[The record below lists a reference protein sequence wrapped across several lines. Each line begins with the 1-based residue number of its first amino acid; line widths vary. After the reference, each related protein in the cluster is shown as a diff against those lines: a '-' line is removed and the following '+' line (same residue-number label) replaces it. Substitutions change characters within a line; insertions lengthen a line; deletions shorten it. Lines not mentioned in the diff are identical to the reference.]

1 MGESA
6 LVAGS
11 LDALYSLASKT
22 ARMRRE
28 CGASFLAFLRH
39 VVIESDPEDGGTG
52 GPIPFDLYD
61 YQREAAERWQAMP
74 GGTGEITLKTRQV
87 GYSWAL
93 CSLAYWTA
101 AYHRASH
108 VALFS
113 AGEEEVK
120 KLILKVAYIH
130 EHYPAHLRPLGRVGI
145 TNAKFEGASTITGFP
160 ATRKAGIGT
169 TLALAGFDEA
179 AFHAYLKENVGA
191 VVPATGSFGKTIIL
205 STSDPDLG
213 EYGAFADLWRSAKG
227 ANYAVTPGGAH
238 VYEEGASIY
247 RAVFL
252 PADIR
257 PGRDAEWFAREQ
269 RKYPGDLDRY
279 HAFYPASAAQAFVG
293 RAGLVFPEFREDL
306 HVVQAHPKAW
316 ADYDYR
322 IASIDPG
329 GTDPTAIVP
338 NGVFKTPIGYS
349 FHQPYEFYR
358 RGGVTTEAIINWLAV
373 LDREAPFD
381 LIWIDIAGGAVLLET
396 LRQYFGDRVY
406 PAIKDR
412 EAGIQA
418 YRQCLGERRLT
429 HHASCKETIKEY
441 YGYRIGERRDPHDQT
456 LYVTKTPVDHHA
468 DAKDAQRYN
477 ILGFNQVLGTSVSS
491 GPWKLAWR

>member
-1 MGESA
+1 MVSDSPTLVDPLAEIRA
-6 LVAGS
+6 LPPAARAVAIDAALAQVEARLYAPEIAACRADPVAMMARTRILSDDPVNPEPIAWQAWPSLLERIRAWDSGGS
-11 LDALYSLASKT
+11 EVVLKARQLGFSWTVGGYALHRAMYRGWQVAMLSS
-22 ARMRRE
+22 
-28 CGASFLAFLRH
+28 G
-39 VVIESDPEDGGTG
+39 
-52 GPIPFDLYD
+52 
-61 YQREAAERWQAMP
+61 QREARQLLAKARYLYDHLPAYLRTGAEWRIDDVKFAS
-74 GGTGEITLKTRQV
+74 GGTMTVYPST
-87 GYSWAL
+87 
-93 CSLAYWTA
+93 
-101 AYHRASH
+101 
-108 VALFS
+108 
-113 AGEEEVK
+113 
-120 KLILKVAYIH
+120 
-130 EHYPAHLRPLGRVGI
+130 EH
-145 TNAKFEGASTITGFP
+145 
-160 ATRKAGIGT
+160 AGIGAT
-169 TLALAGFDEA
+169 NQLVIADES
-179 AFHAYLKENVGA
+179 AFHPYAL
-191 VVPATGSFGKTIIL
+191 
-205 STSDPDLG
+205 
-213 EYGAFADLWRSAKG
+213 
-227 ANYAVTPGGAH
+227 ANYAAIRPTLSAGGQFIALSTADPGLGPSGFFHDLYWASQRSETPYA
-238 VYEEGASIY
+238 
-247 RAVFL
+247 AVFV
-252 PADIR
+252 PWDAR
-257 PGRDAEWFAREQ
+257 PGRDAAWHARE
-269 RKYPGDLDRY
+269 RSAYAGDPERFDAY
-279 HAFYPASAAQAFVG
+279 YPASDAAAFVG
-293 RAGLVFPEFREDL
+293 RAGLVFPEFREEL
-306 HVVQAHPKAW
+306 HVVQADPKAW

-349 FHQPYEFYR
+349 FHQPFEFYR